1 MTPTSLI
8 AAVSLLLAGQPAAPA
23 GIHDAVRAGN
33 VAAVTAALDKTPA
46 LVGARDESGATPL
59 HVAARGTVPA
69 LVTLLV
75 ERGAEVNAVDNS
87 GTAPLHI
94 LASRGDLA
102 GMTLVLDKGANVN
115 IQSGDGGAP
124 LHAAAMG
131 RQAEAIRLLAG
142 RKANLEHRNRYGRT
156 PLVVAAREMRGVAVI
171 GALLDLGA
179 QIDAAD
185 TANDTALTLASWRGS
200 RDVVDLLLARGATVP
215 IGGLKGRF
223 VLENAI
229 SAGLT
234 DLFQRMVEK
243 GAELPA
249 ESGQGRTLLHSAAE
263 GGSAPIIASL
273 LQRQFDVNRPDANGW
288 TPLHFAADKGR
299 AEAVATLL
307 AKSAAIDAR
316 TVMGQTAWNLA
327 QDNDDAAMMS
337 VLADKGA
344 DKSPPRFPEL
354 RGPYMGQKPPGK
366 APEVFAPGIV
376 SARYGMHSNIVFS
389 PDGTEAFWSVM
400 VPPRT
405 AGYSTDRT
413 LVSRLVDG
421 RWTYPTR
428 AVFDGVALQDVPF
441 FHPDGQRLYDMSD
454 RPLPGGKPAGKENIW
469 VWDRGPKG
477 WTNPRPLEAAVNRV
491 PHHWQFSVDRTG
503 TVYFSSTWSGA
514 RGLFASRLVD
524 GRYAEPEYLAAI
536 GSDASFPYVAP
547 DGSYLLFVR
556 GMQDL
561 HVSFRDARGRW
572 GEPVS
577 LGAEFAGM
585 LPIVSPDGKYLFIMG
600 REGARWVEASF
611 IERLRPKE
619 R

>member
-1 MTPTSLI
+1 MTPIPLVAT
-8 AAVSLLLAGQPAAPA
+8 VSLLLAGQGAAPV
-23 GIHDAVRAGN
+23 GIHEAVRAGN
-33 VAAVTAALDKTPA
+33 VAAVTALLDKTEG

-59 HVAARGTVPA
+59 HVAARGAAPQ

-75 ERGAEVNAVDNS
+75 ARGADVNAVDKS

-102 GMTLVLDKGANVN
+102 GMTRLIDSGANLD
-115 IQSGDGGAP
+115 IAGGDGGTP

-131 RQAEAIRLLAG
+131 RQVEAIRLLAG
-142 RKANLEHRNRYGRT
+142 RKANLEQRNRYGRT
-156 PLVVAAREMRGVAVI
+156 PLVVAAREMRGVPVI
-171 GALLDLGA
+171 ATLLDLGA
-179 QIDAAD
+179 RIDAAD
-185 TANDTALTLASWRGS
+185 TADDTALSLASWRGS
-200 RDVVDLLLARGATVP
+200 LDVVDLLLARGATIHV
-215 IGGLKGRF
+215 GGAKARW
-223 VLENAI
+223 VLENAV
-229 SAGLT
+229 STGLT
-234 DLFQRMVEK
+234 DLFRRMVEK

-263 GGSAPIIASL
+263 GGSAPIIAAL
-273 LQRQFDVNRPDANGW
+273 LERRFDVDRRDANGW

-299 AEAVATLL
+299 SEAVATLL
-307 AKSAAIDAR
+307 AKGAAIDAR
-316 TVMGQTAWNLA
+316 TVMGQTACNIAEDNSDSATMSLLA
-327 QDNDDAAMMS
+327 
-337 VLADKGA
+337 VKGA
-344 DKSPPRFPEL
+344 DQAPPRFPEL
-354 RGPYMGQKPPGK
+354 RGPYMGQKPPGQ

-376 SARYGMHSNIVFS
+376 AARYGLHSNVVFS

-400 VPPRT
+400 VPPKT

-421 RWTYPTR
+421 RWTYPTP
-428 AVFDGVALQDVPF
+428 AVFDGVAVNDVPF
-441 FHPDGQRLYDMSD
+441 YHPNGQQLFDMSD

-477 WTNPRPLEAAVNRV
+477 WTNPRPLDAAVNRL

-503 TVYFSSTWSGA
+503 TVYCSSTWSGA
-514 RGLFASRLVD
+514 RGIFASRLAE
-524 GRYAEPEYLAAI
+524 GRYEEPEYL
-536 GSDASFPYVAP
+536 GSVGADASFPYVAP

-561 HVSFRDARGRW
+561 HVSFRDAQGHW

-577 LGAEFAGM
+577 LGPELAGM
-585 LPIVSPDGKYLFIMG
+585 LPVVSPDGKYLFVVG
-600 REGARWVEASF
+600 REGPRWVEAAF
-611 IERLRPKE
+611 IERLRPKP